1 LINTIFVCTACLIKW
16 IAFILDNYLPFAM
29 SESVMNNHPT
39 EEKNKHTTP
48 TLLTDRLEQL
58 GYQCLA
64 DSCDRFT
71 TLRLVPIE
79 IKRKEESSTPP
90 SE

>member
-1 LINTIFVCTACLIKW
+1 MN
-16 IAFILDNYLPFAM
+16 
-29 SESVMNNHPT
+29 ESVMNNHLT
-39 EEKNKHTTP
+39 EEKNKHSTP
-48 TLLTDRLEQL
+48 TLITERLEQL
-58 GYQCLA
+58 GYECLS

-79 IKRKEESSTPP
+79 IKRKEELSTPP

>member
-1 LINTIFVCTACLIKW
+1 MQETLADK
-16 IAFILDNYLPFAM
+16 YL
-29 SESVMNNHPT
+29 SE
-39 EEKNKHTTP
+39 EESRFTSN
-48 TLLTDRLEQL
+48 LLTTKLEQL
-58 GYQCLA
+58 GYQCLS

-79 IKRKEESSTPP
+79 IKRKEELAVPP

>member
-1 LINTIFVCTACLIKW
+1 
-16 IAFILDNYLPFAM
+16 
-29 SESVMNNHPT
+29 MNETVATSH
-39 EEKNKHTTP
+39 HTDEQSKLNGP
-48 TLLTDRLEQL
+48 LLSTRLEQL
-58 GYQCLA
+58 GYQCLS

-79 IKRKEESSTPP
+79 IKRKEEYENPP

>member
-1 LINTIFVCTACLIKW
+1 M
-16 IAFILDNYLPFAM
+16 D
-29 SESVMNNHPT
+29 ESVVNTHQTKERNQY
-39 EEKNKHTTP
+39 NTP
-48 TLLTDRLEQL
+48 ILLSERLEKL
-58 GYQCLA
+58 GYQCLS

-79 IKRKEESSTPP
+79 IKRKEETSPP